1 MEKRVAMK
9 KYNWMLL
16 ALIFLSSNLMI
27 SMEKKRI
34 DQTVFRE
41 YDIRGIIGTEIPIDE
56 VYNLTCAIAAYLVSC
71 NKDLKT
77 VTVGMDGRTHSQ
89 AIKEQVC
96 KALTD
101 CGINTIFIG
110 LCTTPAL
117 YFSLHTMPVDGGIMI
132 TASHNPK
139 EYNGFKICLG
149 KESICGQQIKEV
161 GTLYAQGARV
171 NTTHKGTLSEQLIHT
186 SYINYL
192 AERFEHLKNIDLPV
206 AFDCG
211 NAAAGMIIPGLIQKM
226 NWKKTLVLYPEIDGT
241 YPNHEADPTIEKNM
255 RDLKNIVH
263 QGEYAYGI
271 GFDGDADR
279 MGALTKT
286 GYLIPGDR
294 LMALFAKPIIAKNP
308 GATIVCDISSSSA
321 LINTLESW
329 GAHACMVATG
339 HVNIKAAMHREKA
352 LLGGELSCHFS
363 FADRYFGFDDGIYS
377 ALRLIELI
385 TQSDKNLDAMVS
397 ELPLMYSTPVLRIPC
412 EPKIMKPMISAVHD
426 FYAAQPDTKLITIDG
441 IRATTNY
448 GWGLIRASNT
458 QPVITIR
465 FESGSQEGLTQLKQ
479 EFAGILSPY
488 LSHDTIAKY
497 FGI

>member
-1 MEKRVAMK
+1 MK
-9 KYNWMLL
+9 KYNWMLPT
-16 ALIFLSSNLMI
+16 LIFLSSTLMI
-27 SMEKKRI
+27 SMEKKLI
-34 DQTVFRE
+34 DQSVFRE
-41 YDIRGIIGTEIPIDE
+41 YDIRGIIGTEIPVDQ
-56 VYNLTCAIAAYLVSC
+56 VYDLTCAIASYMKSC

-77 VTVGMDGRTHSQ
+77 LTVGMDGRTHSQ

-96 KALTD
+96 KALTN
-101 CGINTIFIG
+101 CGIDTIFIG

-139 EYNGFKICLG
+139 EYNGFKVCLG
-149 KESICGQQIKEV
+149 KESICGQQLKAI
-161 GTLYAQGARV
+161 GSLYAQGAYV
-171 NTTHKGTLSEQLIHT
+171 TSTVKGTLTEQPIHK
-186 SYINYL
+186 SYVDYL
-192 AERFEHLKNIDLPV
+192 AGQFQHLKNIDLPV

-211 NAAAGMIIPGLIQKM
+211 NAAAGSIIPALIEKM
-226 NWKKTLVLYPEIDGT
+226 NWKKTLVLYPEIDGN
-241 YPNHEADPTIEKNM
+241 YPHHEADPTVERNM
-255 RDLKNIVH
+255 QDLKKVVT

-294 LMALFAKPIIAKNP
+294 LLALLSKPIIDKNP
-308 GATIVCDISSSSA
+308 GATIICDISSSAA

-385 TQSDKNLDAMVS
+385 AQNNKTLDSFVG
-397 ELPLMYSTPVLRIPC
+397 ELPSTYSTPVLRIPC
-412 EPKIMKPMISAVHD
+412 EPSIMKPMISAVNN
-426 FYAAQPDTKLITIDG
+426 FYAAKPDCHLITIDG
-441 IRATTNY
+441 VRASMDY

-465 FESGSQEGLTQLKQ
+465 FESGSQEGLTQLKE
-479 EFAGILSPY
+479 EFASILDPY
-488 LSHDTIAKY
+488 LSHETVAKY
-497 FGI
+497 FGA